1 LVFIH
6 TAQID
11 DFLYLRCT
19 RLIRFTD
26 AKNGKAEET
35 NGNILFL
42 MASPDFVYE
51 GMTANHGLER
61 VAVRGRILTLL
72 YNSHVGIYDMKKF
85 HKSCDQENL

>member
-1 LVFIH
+1 
-6 TAQID
+6 
-11 DFLYLRCT
+11 
-19 RLIRFTD
+19 
-26 AKNGKAEET
+26 
-35 NGNILFL
+35 